1 MATEITGLSKEDSIA
16 AIAVKQLHTS
26 EEFKQPRMTEIREN
40 EDMVAGQ
47 VKPALAGRYN
57 VPFDGVIASGFVET
71 LVAQVNKA
79 PRLEFVDVKGSN
91 LQSVKKIQALWEFD
105 SSITRQNWSKAD
117 RLSKRLAAVANI
129 GIFEYYAEKTK
140 EGYKGHL
147 NVIDHYDFHCEPNG
161 GANLEDHLFKGVY
174 NQFQTTAQVKEL
186 AKSGYYDNKQVQKL
200 LSAYSDKDYKMN
212 EDMHRNKQDRF
223 SALGLDIDQ
232 YSYTGVPV
240 LNLARW
246 VTQYDGEDY
255 YLVFDY
261 RSGIWLKCELLKD
274 VFALNQS
281 PWVVWTP
288 VEHAFN
294 LWTPGLF
301 DQIKPVAEAIRI
313 NLNEILNNN
322 RKRNWDMRAVDQKM
336 FPDISKL
343 NWRQDGVVAA
353 NVPMG
358 ASIHNGI
365 YHFQTPEISGALNL
379 NQYLNDFLG
388 INTGISDQTK
398 GDSSQDILGIARINE
413 LQVSK
418 RMKLIGDSYQEAYA
432 ELGLRWDWGLYEHLD
447 NKQAVR
453 VVGPNGAEMETVLK
467 EDVEPDYDIRVITAL
482 DDVIDTERDRERKAS
497 AMERLAVNPLA
508 MQMINPAWY
517 VEQELLVGGWSQEEV
532 KRALDTKNDA
542 TDEVIS
548 AAEKNIERILQNKE
562 PKRAR
567 NATTGYLQRILNF
580 MADNENLKPEQ
591 LAALQKHFDEHV
603 EIADENKRRQM
614 QGVAGQNPTDQAP
627 EQGGGMMAPPLPTNA
642 PQNVAGQIGATPSQ
656 VQGPVGPTPPIGMGA
671 GGQPPFTGQ

>member
-1 MATEITGLSKEDSIA
+1 MATEVIVERSKEDKIV

-26 EEFKQPRMTEIREN
+26 EEFKQPRMKEIHEN
-40 EDMVAGQ
+40 EDMVAGV

-57 VPFDGVIASGFVET
+57 VPFDSVIGSGFVET
-71 LVAQVNKA
+71 LVAQVNKS
-79 PRLEFVDVKGSN
+79 PRLDFVDPKGSN
-91 LQSVKKIQALWEFD
+91 AQSVKKVQALWEFD
-105 SSITRQNWSKAD
+105 SSTTRQNWAKQD

-129 GIFEYYAEKTK
+129 GIFEYYAEKGK
-140 EGYKGHL
+140 EGYKGNL
-147 NVIDHYDFHCEPNG
+147 CVIDHYDFHCEPNG
-161 GANLEDHLFKGVY
+161 GADLETHLFKGVY
-174 NQFQTTAQVKEL
+174 NQFQTVDEVKRL
-186 AKSGYYDNKQVQKL
+186 GDSGYYKKAQVNSL
-200 LSAYSDKDYKMN
+200 LRAYSDKDYKMN
-212 EDMHRNKQDRF
+212 EDMHRNKIDRM
-223 SALGLDIDQ
+223 SAMSLDIDQ
-232 YSYTGVPV
+232 HSYVGVSV

-246 VTQYDGEDY
+246 VTQYEGEDY

-261 RSGIWLKCELLKD
+261 NSGIWLKCDPLKN
-274 VFALNQS
+274 VFGLNQS

-294 LWTPGLF
+294 LWAPGLF

-336 FPDISKL
+336 FPDVSKL

-358 ASIHNGI
+358 QSITNGI

-398 GDSSQDILGIARINE
+398 GESSQDTLGIARINE

-418 RMKLIGDSYQEAYA
+418 RMKLIGDSYTDAYA
-432 ELGLRWDWGLYEHLD
+432 EIGLRWDWGLYEHID
-447 NKQAVR
+447 NKQAVK
-453 VVGPNGAEMETVLK
+453 VIGPNGAEMETVLK
-467 EDVEPDYDIRVITAL
+467 DDCEPDYDIRVITAL

-497 AMERLAVNPLA
+497 AMERLANNPLA
-508 MQMINPAWY
+508 IQLLNPKWY
-517 VEQELLVGGWSQEEV
+517 IEQELLVGGWSQEDV
-532 KRALDTKNDA
+532 KRAMDTKNDA

-548 AAEKNIERILQNKE
+548 AAEKNIERILQGKE

-580 MADNENLKPEQ
+580 MADNENLKPKQ
-591 LAALQKHFDEHV
+591 LDALQKHFDEHV
-603 EIADENKRRQM
+603 QIADENKARQA

-627 EQGGGMMAPPLPTNA
+627 DGGMMGLPTNPMQNGNPIQTNPAQGQVSGPLGQA
-642 PQNVAGQIGATPSQ
+642 PLG
-656 VQGPVGPTPPIGMGA
+656 GMGA
-671 GGQPPFTGQ
+671 GGQPPVAGF